1 MSKTING
8 LFRFVLAGLIN
19 SVIGYS
25 VFLLSFYGLNLAG
38 YISNVLAYGLGVIVS
53 LFQMRTWVFPS
64 NESFFNYASKFLVIF
79 GISYLLNLAVFV
91 MIVSFTQIAPAL
103 AQLVA
108 MATYSSSFFLFSRT
122 FLHQRES

>member
-1 MSKTING
+1 MPKSING

-38 YISNVLAYGLGVIVS
+38 YISNILAYGLGLIVS

-64 NESFFNYASKFLVIF
+64 SENFFSYAVKFLGIF
-79 GISYLLNLAVFV
+79 GVSYLLNLTVFV
-91 MIVSFTQIAPAL
+91 VIVSFTQIVPAL

-108 MATYSSSFFLFSRT
+108 MAVYSSSFFLFSRT
-122 FLHQRES
+122 FLHQSES